1 MKNFLFAIALLAG
14 ASHAGADAVDQL
26 RDFVREVMSGRA
38 SFTQT
43 VTSVD
48 GVRKKTSSG
57 SFEFVRP
64 IRFRF
69 AYSKP
74 FEQLIVADGQKV
86 WIYDADLNQAS
97 SRKLGQA
104 LGSTPAALLAGG
116 NLEQDFVLSVQP
128 AQGGLDWVLA
138 SPKAT
143 EGSIKSMRVGFK
155 GKDLAAVE
163 ILDNFGQRSLL
174 QFSGFAPNA
183 VVAPERFKFVPPA
196 GADLVEQ

>member
-1 MKNFLFAIALLAG
+1 M
-14 ASHAGADAVDQL
+14 
-26 RDFVREVMSGRA
+26 
-38 SFTQT
+38 
-43 VTSVD
+43 
-48 GVRKKTSSG
+48 
-57 SFEFVRP
+57 
-64 IRFRF
+64 
-69 AYSKP
+69 
-74 FEQLIVADGQKV
+74 
-86 WIYDADLNQAS
+86 
-97 SRKLGQA
+97 
-104 LGSTPAALLAGG
+104 
-116 NLEQDFVLSVQP
+116 LSVQP

>member
-1 MKNFLFAIALLAG
+1 MSDIALLAG
-14 ASHAGADAVDQL
+14 ASHAGADAVNQL
-26 RDFVREVMSGRA
+26 RDCVREVMSGRA

-64 IRFRF
+64 NRFRF

-86 WIYDADLNQAS
+86 WIYDAELNQAS

-163 ILDNFGQRSLL
+163 ILDNFGPRSLL

-183 VVAPERFKFVPPA
+183 VVVPERFKFVPPA